1 MRRNLALVFVA
12 VLILSLAIVG
22 CQRQAPTPPPPPAP
36 APEPA
41 PAPPPTGQPSPA
53 TQPAPVPPPATGGGE
68 PSQEVKAHLK
78 QGMSYV
84 SVAKSSPRTFRE
96 NIENAINE
104 FSNAINKDPSYAEA
118 YSNRAVAY
126 MMQRKYNKA
135 LDDLK
140 KARELKPESASIRY
154 NLASVHSL
162 MGNTDYGMDELD
174 AALERGFDDYDSL
187 RRDPDIDNLRRHREF
202 RAVLEKHKV
211 FIRIRH

>member
-1 MRRNLALVFVA
+1 MRRNITWVLAVVM
-12 VLILSLAIVG
+12 ILPLGFLS
-22 CQRQAPTPPPPPAP
+22 CQRQAPSPPPPPPEAAPAASAP
-36 APEPA
+36 APGPA
-41 PAPPPTGQPSPA
+41 APTTQAAPLPPPVT
-53 TQPAPVPPPATGGGE
+53 GE
-68 PSQEVKAHLK
+68 PNQEVKAHLK

-84 SVAKSSPRTFRE
+84 SVAKSNPRTFNE

-140 KARELKPESASIRY
+140 KAKELKPESASIRY

-174 AALERGFDDYDSL
+174 AALEKGFNDYESL
-187 RRDPDIDNLRRHREF
+187 RRDPDINNLRRHKDFQRT
-202 RAVLEKHKV
+202 LEKHKV
-211 FIRIRH
+211 FIK